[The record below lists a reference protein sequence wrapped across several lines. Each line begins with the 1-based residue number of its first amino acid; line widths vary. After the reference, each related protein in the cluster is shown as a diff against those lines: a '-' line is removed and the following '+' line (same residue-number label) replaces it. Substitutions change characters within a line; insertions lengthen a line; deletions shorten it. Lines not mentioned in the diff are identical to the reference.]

1 MGMTA
6 SARPERFESLD
17 GLRGVAALAVVFF
30 HFFSAYVP
38 SLLPEQ
44 TGHPWWGTDT
54 PLAIL
59 YNGGFA
65 VSVFFVLS
73 GFVIANS
80 AAARRLPVWFN
91 LCARY
96 VRLALPVLAGTL
108 FGWALLALSPHTV
121 AALKAVEDHEWLK
134 WVYDGGEPNIYWA
147 VKDALI
153 GVFIHGS
160 SKFNNVLWTMKIE
173 LLGSLAIYLL
183 YGIVGA
189 QYRVPSLVIA
199 ALASVIALRKPEFA
213 AFAIGA
219 LIREAYVVGRL
230 SGRWAWPAL
239 IFGVIFGAM
248 MEGYGERLGFTVALP
263 HMLALGEPH
272 QIWHVAA
279 AAALVCAVLVSS
291 KMKRMLST
299 QSTRFLGDISF
310 GLYLVH
316 VPLLYTLFVP
326 LYLVARGDAIAMAIL
341 LVVFVATSLVA
352 GWLFTRLVDR
362 PTIALIRRARSAI
375 GSPIDCTPARDTG
388 NFMNL

>member
-1 MGMTA
+1 
-6 SARPERFESLD
+6 
-17 GLRGVAALAVVFF
+17 VAALTVVLF

-44 TGHPWWGTDT
+44 TDHPWWGTDT
-54 PLAIL
+54 PLAVL

-73 GFVIANS
+73 GFVITNS
-80 AAARRLPVWFN
+80 AAARHLPVWFN

-121 AALKAVEDHEWLK
+121 AALKAVENHEWLN

-147 VKDALI
+147 TKDALI
-153 GVFIHGS
+153 RVFIHGS

-183 YGIVGA
+183 YGLIGIR
-189 QYRVPSLVIA
+189 QRVPTLVIA
-199 ALASVIALRKPEFA
+199 ALASVIVLRKPELA

-219 LIREAYVVGRL
+219 LIREAYVLNRF
-230 SGRWAWPAL
+230 SARWAWPAL
-239 IFGVIFGAM
+239 TFGIVVGAM
-248 MEGYGERLGFTVALP
+248 MEGYSGRLGFTVSLP
-263 HMLALGEPH
+263 RMLALGEPH
-272 QIWHVAA
+272 QLWHVAA
-279 AAALVCAVLVSS
+279 ASALVYAVLVSS
-291 KMKRMLST
+291 KMKQMLST
-299 QSTRFLGDISF
+299 QSARFLGDISF

-326 LYLVARGDAIAMAIL
+326 IYLTARGDTLAMAIL
-341 LVVFVATSLVA
+341 FAAFVATSLVA

-362 PTIALIRRARSAI
+362 PTILVMRRARSAI
-375 GSPIDCTPARDTG
+375 QTPSGARSRARLRTS
-388 NFMNL
+388 

>member
-1 MGMTA
+1 MTA
-6 SARPERFESLD
+6 PPKPERFESLD
-17 GLRGVAALAVVFF
+17 GLRGVAALTVVLF

-44 TGHPWWGTDT
+44 TDHSWRGTDT
-54 PLAIL
+54 PLAVL

-121 AALKAVEDHEWLK
+121 AALKSVENHEWLN

-147 VKDALI
+147 AKDALI
-153 GVFIHGS
+153 GVFVHGS

-183 YGIVGA
+183 YGFVAA
-189 QYRVPSLVIA
+189 QYRVRALVIA
-199 ALASVIALRKPEFA
+199 TLASVIALRKPELA

-219 LIREAYVVGRL
+219 LIREAYVLDRL
-230 SGRWAWPAL
+230 SARWAWPAL
-239 IFGVIFGAM
+239 TFSIIFGAM
-248 MEGYGERLGFTVALP
+248 MEGYGARLGLTVSLP
-263 HMLALGEPH
+263 RMLALGEPH
-272 QIWHVAA
+272 QLWHVAA
-279 AAALVCAVLVSS
+279 AAAVVYAVLVSS
-291 KMKRMLST
+291 KMKHILST
-299 QSTRFLGDISF
+299 QSARFLGDISF

-326 LYLVARGDAIAMAIL
+326 IYLTARGDTLAMIIL
-341 LVVFVATSLVA
+341 FAVFVAMSLFA
-352 GWLFTRLVDR
+352 GWVFTRLIDR
-362 PTIALIRRARSAI
+362 PTILLIQRARSAMRAPLRTR
-375 GSPIDCTPARDTG
+375 SRERLRAS
-388 NFMNL
+388 

>member
-1 MGMTA
+1 MTV
-6 SARPERFESLD
+6 STKLERFESLD
-17 GLRGVAALAVVFF
+17 GLRGVAALTVVLF

-44 TGHPWWGTDT
+44 TDHPWWGTDT
-54 PLAIL
+54 PLAVF

-121 AALKAVEDHEWLK
+121 AALKSVENHEWLN
-134 WVYDGGEPNIYWA
+134 WVYDGSEPTVFWA
-147 VKDALI
+147 AKDALI
-153 GVFIHGS
+153 GVFVHGS

-173 LLGSLAIYLL
+173 LLGSLTIYLL
-183 YGIVGA
+183 YGLVA
-189 QYRVPSLVIA
+189 TQYRVPTLMIA
-199 ALASVIALRKPEFA
+199 ALTSVIALRKPELA

-219 LIREAYVVGRL
+219 LIREAYVLNRL

-239 IFGVIFGAM
+239 TFGIVFGAT
-248 MEGYGERLGFTVALP
+248 MEGYGARLGLTISLP
-263 HMLALGEPH
+263 RMLALGEPH
-272 QIWHVAA
+272 QLWHVAA
-279 AAALVCAVLVSS
+279 AAALVYAVLMSS
-291 KMKRMLST
+291 KLKHMLST
-299 QSTRFLGDISF
+299 QSARFLGEISF

-326 LYLVARGDAIAMAIL
+326 VYLTARGDTLAMAIL
-341 LVVFVATSLVA
+341 FAAFVATSLVA

-362 PTIALIRRARSAI
+362 PTILIIRRARSAI
-375 GSPIDCTPARDTG
+375 QTPSGARSRAS
-388 NFMNL
+388 LRAS